1 MANTLKTP
9 KVMPS
14 EFCAYG
20 DKNTILTN
28 PSTSNPQL
36 ANFSTGFPAITQNP
50 IPNGGIPPERAD
62 FNGMFNLLS
71 SALVYIQNGGQWT
84 FVPEVSN
91 AIGGYPAGAIL
102 NYYDATHK
110 VNKRVISNI
119 NNNVNNFLLD
129 PSQIGD
135 SSKPWS
141 YTENTPIV
149 QDLKN
154 PTADTIPSTKAV
166 SDESSRIVSVMN
178 TKVSKSGDTMNGT
191 LIDNGVFVS
200 QFDSVNFMARS
211 KSLVKGTT
219 PTDSDKYVGYDWQ
232 DKNGQRLAYLGVSYK
247 TNGNKKL
254 ELQKLDGNL
263 SEFYINYLIKN
274 PYSLY
279 FQDTRHTLGNVD
291 VNTWFGNQIQFQDS
305 KGTRLARIQPLLAT
319 NGTARLCLAASK
331 GTESENSI
339 IIGSDGYTQCPKPD
353 NNSNTN
359 AIATT
364 NWAGGLNRE
373 NTWKAKNN
381 FSVQPNVRVDGNA
394 RYKSVCNGYTKGTA
408 PTTNQFGGISTTDK
422 DGVEVAAIYSSIDT
436 NNAITSALLVKQPT
450 AAGTEAKSL
459 SIWCDKNGSFHSYCG
474 VQSNEN
480 NSIVTTK
487 AHNTNYVR
495 FGNGLQICW
504 GSVRVGD
511 DSHVYQNLPQ
521 AFKDT
526 NYIVTFGHQNFT
538 DNTTDFYHPQLT
550 NGKKNTT
557 NFTVYCR
564 NANSY
569 HNADVTWIAIGYWY

>member
-14 EFCAYG
+14 EFCADG
-20 DKNTILTN
+20 DKNTILTS

-36 ANFSTGFPAITQNP
+36 ANFSTGFPAITQTS

-154 PTADTIPSTKAV
+154 PSADTVPSTKAV
-166 SDESSRIVSVMN
+166 ADESSRIGAIVG
-178 TKVSKSGDTMNGT
+178 TKVNKSGDTMTGNLAINNSVPFYILQNNT
-191 LIDNGVFVS
+191 KDLSKTFTDNKN
-200 QFDSVNFMARS
+200 DSFILER
-211 KSLVKGTT
+211 
-219 PTDSDKYVGYDWQ
+219 
-232 DKNGQRLAYLGVSYK
+232 DKNG
-247 TNGNKKL
+247 
-254 ELQKLDGNL
+254 
-263 SEFYINYLIKN
+263 
-274 PYSLY
+274 
-279 FQDTRHTLGNVD
+279 
-291 VNTWFGNQIQFQDS
+291 
-305 KGTRLARIQPLLAT
+305 
-319 NGTARLCLAASK
+319 
-331 GTESENSI
+331 
-339 IIGSDGYTQCPKPD
+339 
-353 NNSNTN
+353 
-359 AIATT
+359 
-364 NWAGGLNRE
+364 
-373 NTWKAKNN
+373 
-381 FSVQPNVRVDGNA
+381 
-394 RYKSVCNGYTKGTA
+394 
-408 PTTNQFGGISTTDK
+408 K
-422 DGVEVAAIYSSIDT
+422 DGGFITFRHDKNDANMTEVCASNGVDP
-436 NNAITSALLVKQPT
+436 NRKITSIGIWVK
-450 AAGTEAKSL
+450 
-459 SIWCDKNGSFHSYCG
+459 KNGEYGTFAPRCSLD
-474 VQSNEN
+474 
-480 NSIVTTK
+480 NSLVTTVS
-487 AHNTNYVR
+487 HGTNYVR

-504 GSVRVGD
+504 GSVTVGD
-511 DSHVYQNLPQ
+511 SAQVYQNLPQ

-538 DNTTDFYHPQLT
+538 DNTTDFYHPQLV
-550 NGKKNTT
+550 NRKKNTT

-564 NANSY
+564 NAGSY
-569 HNADVTWIAIGYWY
+569 HNAAVTWIAIGYWY

>member
-154 PTADTIPSTKAV
+154 PTADTVPSTKAV
-166 SDESSRIVSVMN
+166 SDESSRIGAIVD
-178 TKVSKSGDTMNGT
+178 TKVNKSGDTMTGQLINTFYNQPFSTVLAKYNDNTSSDFLGSDFSIHSQDNINHFYFAGSHHTNNDIHSRLIVSKLINGT
-191 LIDNGVFVS
+191 NYNSEI
-200 QFDSVNFMARS
+200 
-211 KSLVKGTT
+211 
-219 PTDSDKYVGYDWQ
+219 YVG
-232 DKNGQRLAYLGVSYK
+232 L
-247 TNGNKKL
+247 
-254 ELQKLDGNL
+254 
-263 SEFYINYLIKN
+263 
-274 PYSLY
+274 
-279 FQDTRHTLGNVD
+279 
-291 VNTWFGNQIQFQDS
+291 
-305 KGTRLARIQPLLAT
+305 
-319 NGTARLCLAASK
+319 
-331 GTESENSI
+331 
-339 IIGSDGYTQCPKPD
+339 
-353 NNSNTN
+353 SNT
-359 AIATT
+359 
-364 NWAGGLNRE
+364 
-373 NTWKAKNN
+373 
-381 FSVQPNVRVDGNA
+381 
-394 RYKSVCNGYTKGTA
+394 
-408 PTTNQFGGISTTDK
+408 GIT
-422 DGVEVAAIYSSIDT
+422 Y
-436 NNAITSALLVKQPT
+436 TSAPQCNL
-450 AAGTEAKSL
+450 
-459 SIWCDKNGSFHSYCG
+459 NGSILTTVSHSY
-474 VQSNEN
+474 
-480 NSIVTTK
+480 
-487 AHNTNYVR
+487 NYVR

-511 DSHVYQNLPQ
+511 GSHVYQNLPQ